1 MRIKNI
7 LNMVSII
14 RLPIGI
20 VCVALLVH
28 GCAQRPW
35 VSDRFDQPEQALD
48 PKERLK
54 VYDKKLSEMLA
65 VGRCVMNSKR
75 SVARLVEEDAEIQL
89 HDFPGYYRNLR
100 DRQQALIADRRRI
113 REVVAYTTPD
123 ENNLLVPYSHL
134 SPFATLWYDT
144 ITPSDWRDIDDRY
157 AQLIEFLEDM
167 SNHTVVNYGRMLVED
182 PATDRSALLKPLLCT
197 TAITELVVGV
207 RLDYPKFFD
216 QEDRS
221 SDRPDKVVEPSN
233 WLQRVTNMVPRMK
246 NLVASTMAPS
256 HVELA
261 NRIGGYRAECGCYAQ
276 AQAHYRTL
284 GARFFRQHERYGD
297 PLCGAVNGAEI
308 AELESNLRR
317 YVSQTNRL
325 QRDASDF
332 LGRFAQAEDD
342 PLDIRSSDFLM
353 SQLDADSRS
362 LFNVARAQFSSAQSN
377 RTNSSLQHAKEA
389 LICLYD
395 AKASASGRL
404 YLAAEFVE
412 EDVEK
417 ELDITSEAN
426 WQ

>member
-7 LNMVSII
+7 LNMGSII
-14 RLPIGI
+14 RLPISI

-35 VSDRFDQPEQALD
+35 VMDHFDEPEQALD
-48 PKERLK
+48 PKKRLK

-65 VGRCVMNSKR
+65 VGRCVMNTKR
-75 SVARLVEEDAEIQL
+75 SVARLVEEDAEIL
-89 HDFPGYYRNLR
+89 LLGFPWYYRNLR
-100 DRQQALIADRRRI
+100 DRQQALISDRQRI

-157 AQLIEFLEDM
+157 AQLIHFLNDM
-167 SNHTVVNYGRMLVED
+167 SEHAATNYGRMLVED
-182 PATDRSALLKPLLCT
+182 PATDRSALLKPLFCT
-197 TAITELVVGV
+197 SAITELVDGV

-216 QEDRS
+216 QEDRA
-221 SDRPDKVVEPSN
+221 SDKPEKVVEPSN
-233 WLQRVTNMVPRMK
+233 WFQRITNMVPRMK
-246 NLVASTMAPS
+246 NLVASTIAPS
-256 HVELA
+256 HVEVA
-261 NRIGGYRAECGCYAQ
+261 NRIGGYRAECGCYTQ
-276 AQAHYRTL
+276 AQAHYRTS

-297 PLCGAVNGAEI
+297 SLCGAVNGAEI

-342 PLDIRSSDFLM
+342 PLDIPFSDSLM
-353 SQLDADSRS
+353 SRLDADSRS
-362 LFNVARAQFSSAQSN
+362 LFNVARAQFSSAQRN
-377 RTNSSLQHAKEA
+377 RTLSSLQHAKEA
-389 LICLYD
+389 LICFYD
-395 AKASASGRL
+395 AKASALGRL

-412 EDVEK
+412 EG
-417 ELDITSEAN
+417 LDIKSEAN
-426 WQ
+426 PL

>member
-7 LNMVSII
+7 LNMVSTI
-14 RLPIGI
+14 RLSIGI
-20 VCVALLVH
+20 VCVALLVN

-35 VSDRFDQPEQALD
+35 VSDRFDEPERALE

-65 VGRCVMNSKR
+65 VSRCVMNSKR

-89 HDFPGYYRNLR
+89 HDFPWYYRNLR
-100 DRQQALIADRRRI
+100 DRQQDLIADRQRI
-113 REVVAYTTPD
+113 REVVAYTTPN

-157 AQLIEFLEDM
+157 AQLIKFLDDM
-167 SNHTVVNYGRMLVED
+167 SEHTAVNYGRMLVED
-182 PATDRSALLKPLLCT
+182 PATDRSALLKPMLCT
-197 TAITELVVGV
+197 TAITELVDGV

-216 QEDRS
+216 QEDRA
-221 SDRPDKVVEPSN
+221 SDKPEKVEKIVEPLN
-233 WLQRVTNMVPRMK
+233 WFQRITNMVPRMR
-246 NLVASTMAPS
+246 NLVASTIAPS

-261 NRIGGYRAECGCYAQ
+261 NRIGGYRAECGCYNQ
-276 AQAHYRTL
+276 AQAHYRAS
-284 GARFFRQHERYGD
+284 GARFFRQHERYGG
-297 PLCGAVNGAEI
+297 PLCDAVNGAEI
-308 AELESNLRR
+308 AELETNLRR

-342 PLDIRSSDFLM
+342 PLDIRISDFLM
-353 SQLDADSRS
+353 SRLDADSRS
-362 LFNVARAQFSSAQSN
+362 LFNVARAQFSSAQGN
-377 RTNSSLQHAKEA
+377 RTLSSLQHAKEA

-412 EDVEK
+412 E

-426 WQ
+426 PQ

>member
-1 MRIKNI
+1 
-7 LNMVSII
+7 
-14 RLPIGI
+14 
-20 VCVALLVH
+20 
-28 GCAQRPW
+28 
-35 VSDRFDQPEQALD
+35 
-48 PKERLK
+48 
-54 VYDKKLSEMLA
+54 
-65 VGRCVMNSKR
+65 
-75 SVARLVEEDAEIQL
+75 VEEDAEIQL
-89 HDFPGYYRNLR
+89 HDFPWYYRNLR
-100 DRQQALIADRRRI
+100 DRQQALIADRQRI

-144 ITPSDWRDIDDRY
+144 ITASDWRDIDNRY
-157 AQLIEFLEDM
+157 AQLIDFLEDM
-167 SNHTVVNYGRMLVED
+167 SEHTAVNYGRMLVED

-197 TAITELVVGV
+197 TAIAELVDGV

-216 QEDRS
+216 QQDRS
-221 SDRPDKVVEPSN
+221 PDKPEKVVEPSS

-246 NLVASTMAPS
+246 NLVVSAVAPS

-308 AELESNLRR
+308 TELEGNLRR

-325 QRDASDF
+325 QRDANDF
-332 LGRFAQAEDD
+332 LGRFVQAEDD
-342 PLDIRSSDFLM
+342 PLDTRSNDLLM

-362 LFNVARAQFSSAQSN
+362 LFNVARAQFSSAQRN

-389 LICLYD
+389 LVCLYD
-395 AKASASGRL
+395 AKARASGRL

-412 EDVEK
+412 E

-426 WQ
+426 PQ